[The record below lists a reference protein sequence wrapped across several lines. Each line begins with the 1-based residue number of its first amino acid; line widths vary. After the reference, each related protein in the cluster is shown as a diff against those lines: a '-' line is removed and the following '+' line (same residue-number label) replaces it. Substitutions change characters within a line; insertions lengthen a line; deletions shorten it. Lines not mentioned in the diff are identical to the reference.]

1 MSVPRARMG
10 SRNKITT
17 GGTTKFRSSRI
28 ADLPGTAGEGSSIG
42 VSYMPP
48 VQKPINSNSAMGG
61 KDRLRIAMGSI

>member
-17 GGTTKFRSSRI
+17 GGTKFGNSRI
-28 ADLPGTAGEGSSIG
+28 ADLPGAGGEGSSIG